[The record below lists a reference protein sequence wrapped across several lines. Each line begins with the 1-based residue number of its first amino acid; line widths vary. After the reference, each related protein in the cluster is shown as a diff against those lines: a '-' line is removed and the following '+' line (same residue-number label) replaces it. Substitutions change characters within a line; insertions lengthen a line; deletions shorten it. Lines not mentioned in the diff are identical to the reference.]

1 MNSEYQQLYRVGL
14 LDDLHNYFPA
24 LLYEPER
31 FSSIQSVLAYV
42 RLQTQSHFNLFN
54 RGLYSYQQT
63 HPPIPPVRPYRPI
76 VPVRTGRPLRA
87 NTPVE
92 VVTETIDITPLLSPN
107 STVNLTGMWDELLQ
121 SLRQTVNQHMEPV
134 IGAPTQE
141 QITTATTLRGATT
154 NDEQTICSICQ
165 DNYTEGQGL
174 RKINHC
180 HHTFHK
186 LCIDQWFERNV
197 HCPVCRYD
205 IRETS

>member
-1 MNSEYQQLYRVGL
+1 MNPEYQQHYRVGL

-31 FSSIQSVLAYV
+31 FSSIQSVLAYI
-42 RLQTQSHFNLFN
+42 RIQTQSHFNLFN
-54 RGLYSYQQT
+54 RGLHSYQQI
-63 HPPIPPVRPYRPI
+63 HPRIPAIR
-76 VPVRTGRPLRA
+76 PVRTSRPLRTNA
-87 NTPVE
+87 PVE

-121 SLRQTVNQHMEPV
+121 SLRQTVNNISPPLDPV
-134 IGAPTQE
+134 IVAPTQE
-141 QITTATTLRGATT
+141 QITSATTLRGAML
-154 NDEQTICSICQ
+154 NDEQSICSICQ

-174 RKINHC
+174 REINHC
-180 HHTFHK
+180 HHIFHK
-186 LCIDQWFERNV
+186 MCIDEWFERNV